1 MNILIIEDDLFLSEK
16 IKKVFRKRVITN
28 KITLISSYENFI
40 NELPIIWW
48 YDIIL
53 TDIKLNTLDTH
64 TGIDI
69 VELLRK
75 KNILIP
81 IVIISWYNDINLI
94 DRAFSV
100 WASDYITKPF
110 RLKELEIRIMRW
122 FQAYCLN
129 VIFSHSDIIKYKK
142 LTYKFDTNDFYYKD
156 IKINLT
162 KKSKFILFQL
172 LLSSEKLISEETLRE
187 KLWWDRDSFKER
199 NLRVN
204 MLRLKKSL
212 EEVNLSWW
220 IQNKRGEWYTL
231 KKT

>member
-16 IKKVFRKRVITN
+16 IKKVFKKRVITN
-28 KITLISSYENFI
+28 KITLISSYLDFI
-40 NELPIIWW
+40 NELPVIWG

-53 TDIKLNTLDTH
+53 TDIKLDTLDKY

-69 VELLRK
+69 VELLRSK
-75 KNILIP
+75 DILVP
-81 IVIISWYNDINLI
+81 IVIISWYDNIDLI

-122 FQAYCLN
+122 FKTYCMN
-129 VIFSHSDIIKYKK
+129 IMFSHSDTIEYKE
-142 LTYKFDTNDFYYKD
+142 LTYKFDTNDFYYKAL
-156 IKINLT
+156 KIDLS

-172 LLSSEKLISEETLRE
+172 LLNSEKLVSDEFLKE
-187 KLWWDRDSFKER
+187 KLWWDRDLFKDR

-204 MLRLKKSL
+204 MLRLKESL
-212 EEVNLSWW
+212 KEVGISEW
-220 IQNKRGEWYTL
+220 IQNQRGEWYIL
-231 KKT
+231 KKI